1 MSEVHST
8 YYKHLDVEHMDA
20 EWRADVT
27 ENEHGFVVAIY
38 HEDKMKRL
46 IQVRGGSSLAEAEDI
61 ARDWA
66 LSDLR
71 ERWELGTMG
80 SKR

>member
-38 HEDKMKRL
+38 HEDKMKQL
-46 IQVRGGSSLAEAEDI
+46 IRCGSSLAEAEDI

>member
-38 HEDKMKRL
+38 HEDKMKQL
-46 IQVRGGSSLAEAEDI
+46 IRGGSSLAEAEDI

-80 SKR
+80 GKR

>member
-1 MSEVHST
+1 MREVHST
-8 YYKHLDVEHMDA
+8 YYKHVEVDHIDA
-20 EWRADVT
+20 ERRADVT

-38 HEDKMKRL
+38 HENRL
-46 IQVRGGSSLAEAEDI
+46 KQLIRGGSSLAEAEDI

-66 LSDLR
+66 LGNLR

>member
-1 MSEVHST
+1 MSEIHSS
-8 YYKHLDVEHMDA
+8 YYKYVDVEHMDA

-38 HEDKMKRL
+38 QENKIKQL
-46 IQVRGGSSLAEAEDI
+46 IRAGTSLAEAEDI

-66 LSDLR
+66 LGQLR